1 MASLIDSVRKLHGPA
16 LVDHDENGFDVDVIC
31 EECTRLRTEA
41 LNQAT
46 GDGEEWEFSA
56 ETARVPYPCPTQV
69 VAGTLEAEGKDEAAR
84 LRLDRLVVQRDEL
97 EERMERLDAVI
108 GLIRRDLGEETA
120 AADEDPTEEPED
132 DPAPERKV
140 RQQKKS
146 APAEKSAP
154 PAPDDED
161 APDDESGYD
170 F

>member
-41 LNQAT
+41 LNQAS
-46 GDGEEWEFSA
+46 GGGEEWGFSA
-56 ETARVPYPCPTQV
+56 ETARVPYPCPTRV

-108 GLIRRDLGEETA
+108 GLIRRDLGEEIA
-120 AADEDPTEEPED
+120 AADEAPAEEPED
-132 DPAPERKV
+132 DPIPERKV

-146 APAEKSAP
+146 APAEKSVP
-154 PAPDDED
+154 PDPDDED

>member
-1 MASLIDSVRKLHGPA
+1 MASLIDSVRKPHGPA

-41 LNQAT
+41 LSQAT
-46 GDGEEWEFSA
+46 GDGEEWGFSA
-56 ETARVPYPCPTQV
+56 ETARVPYPCPTRV
-69 VAGTLEAEGKDEAAR
+69 VAGTLEVEGKDEAAR
-84 LRLDRLVVQRDEL
+84 LRLDRLVVRRDEL

-120 AADEDPTEEPED
+120 AADEASAEGPED
-132 DPAPERKV
+132 DPSPARKA

-146 APAEKSAP
+146 ASAEKSAP

-161 APDDESGYD
+161 APDDEPGYD

>member
-46 GDGEEWEFSA
+46 GDGEERGFSA
-56 ETARVPYPCPTQV
+56 ENARVPYPCPTRV
-69 VAGTLEAEGKDEAAR
+69 VAGTPEAEGKDEAAR

-108 GLIRRDLGEETA
+108 GLIRRDLGEEIA
-120 AADEDPTEEPED
+120 AAGEAPAEEPEV
-132 DPAPERKV
+132 DPAPERKA
-140 RQQKKS
+140 RGRKKPA
-146 APAEKSAP
+146 APEYENAS
-154 PAPDDED
+154 DDE
-161 APDDESGYD
+161 PEYE